1 MPTLADLL
9 AVNVFELDDWNYE
22 GEDEDTAAVVNKTV
36 ITKVS
41 VTVGAKYQNTCV
53 KYLCNFLAA
62 AISVLKIFT
71 VSTVIVSYIK
81 GGIGKD
87 N

>member
-22 GEDEDTAAVVNKTV
+22 GEDEDTVAVNKTV

-41 VTVGAKYQNTCV
+41 ITVVPKYMW
-53 KYLCNFLAA
+53 
-62 AISVLKIFT
+62 
-71 VSTVIVSYIK
+71 
-81 GGIGKD
+81 
-87 N
+87 